1 MLWER
6 WQRWNQWTL
15 TELPA
20 LNRAIIG
27 KRRPARDLAVR
38 ARASVLAELPDPE
51 EYSPQEAQRALV
63 LLGLLGASA
72 ARHYQ
77 EADIERKARPQESFG
92 GFEVGTRG
100 VPFRSYFAAVADASG
115 TGHAGRDCYASI
127 VRWNVPTAQVLVGG
141 RVVAVLPG
149 VFPDGRIRTYTGDPG
164 EVAFL
169 ELLKTSEALELAAN
183 DELEPIADG
192 SIGVLSA
199 EAAARASSATRFLT
213 ALATVNQAFAAL
225 APGDGGLG
233 TEHFMDV
240 FRQFAVHWEPGDI
253 PPSGAQDAQ
262 FLRRDLLLGIEFPG
276 YRHHMRRNYPAML
289 DEERAFLDRQA
300 ARPTLTAMLFE
311 ALGLRPAELA
321 TATREQLRELVAE
334 HPNLAAWYALLA
346 ANAKV
351 GGVHLMLTEKYLF
364 KPQRARDV
372 AGVGDAPLVS
382 NRRGTSGMEEPL
394 LVRLT
399 RARRDHP
406 LRMFAMVPGQELA
419 ALGAAGPGG
428 GGSNGAG
435 GGSNGVS
442 SHGVVTGA
450 VDGNGDGEGENPE
463 EVPTVRYVSG

>member
-15 TELPA
+15 TELPV

-27 KRRPARDLAVR
+27 KRRPARDLAVQ
-38 ARASVLAELPDPE
+38 ARASVLAEMPDPE
-51 EYSPQEAQRALV
+51 EYSPQEAQRVLV

-77 EADIERKARPQESFG
+77 EADIERKTRPQESFG
-92 GFEVGTRG
+92 GFEVGARG

-127 VRWNVPTAQVLVGG
+127 VRWNVPTAEVLVGA

-149 VFPDGRIRTYTGDPG
+149 VFPDRGIRTYTGNPG

-183 DELEPIADG
+183 DELEPIAQG
-192 SIGVLSA
+192 SVGVLSA
-199 EAAARASSATRFLT
+199 EAAVRASAATRFLT
-213 ALATVNQAFAAL
+213 ALAAVNQAFAAL
-225 APGDGGLG
+225 APDDGGLG

-240 FRQFAVHWEPGDI
+240 FRQFAVHWEPGNI

-311 ALGLRPAELA
+311 ALELQPAELV
-321 TATREQLRELVAE
+321 TATREQLRALVADTRTW
-334 HPNLAAWYALLA
+334 P
-346 ANAKV
+346 
-351 GGVHLMLTEKYLF
+351 
-364 KPQRARDV
+364 
-372 AGVGDAPLVS
+372 
-382 NRRGTSGMEEPL
+382 RGTRCWP
-394 LVRLT
+394 RT
-399 RARRDHP
+399 RRS
-406 LRMFAMVPGQELA
+406 A
-419 ALGAAGPGG
+419 AC
-428 GGSNGAG
+428 
-435 GGSNGVS
+435 
-442 SHGVVTGA
+442 T
-450 VDGNGDGEGENPE
+450 
-463 EVPTVRYVSG
+463 